1 MVGQTMQVPEDGTSG
16 AHLVLYDGAC
26 GLCNRLLQFL
36 LAHDHRAV
44 FSFASL
50 QSSIGQTMVERF
62 GGDPHDLNSFYLF
75 ANYKTPRI
83 KPFMKSRAAIFVA
96 GELGWPWKALR
107 AAGFLPTAAL
117 DVIYDVVARNRY
129 RVFGRSETCL
139 VPAPQVRNRFVE

>member
-1 MVGQTMQVPEDGTSG
+1 MPEDGTSG
-16 AHLVLYDGAC
+16 AHLVLYDGVC

-50 QSSIGQTMVERF
+50 QSSIGHAMVERF

-96 GELGWPWKALR
+96 GELGWPWKAR
-107 AAGFLPTAAL
+107 CAAGFLPTVAL
-117 DVIYDVVARNRY
+117 DLIDDLVATNRY
-129 RVFGRSETCL
+129 RAFCR
-139 VPAPQVRNRFVE
+139 PDIRFLAGS

>member
-1 MVGQTMQVPEDGTSG
+1 MVGQTMQVPEDNTSG
-16 AHLVLYDGAC
+16 VHLVLYDGVC

-50 QSSIGQTMVERF
+50 QSSIGQAMVERF

-83 KPFMKSRAAIFVA
+83 KPLIKSRAAIFVA
-96 GELGWPWKALR
+96 GELGWPWKVLR
-107 AAGFLPTAAL
+107 AAGFLPTVAL
-117 DVIYDVVARNRY
+117 DLIYDLIARNRY

-139 VPAPQVRNRFVE
+139 VPAPQVRDRFVE